1 MCINNESS
9 NPLILPSNQINWYFF
24 HQRIDDKLL
33 TLLIAQRLLQHGE
46 DDRIV
51 QDKVAEVASSCG
63 TQSGVANQGVF
74 IQQAAGG
81 GSPAG
86 GREGP

>member
-1 MCINNESS
+1 M
-9 NPLILPSNQINWYFF
+9 
-24 HQRIDDKLL
+24 DDKLL

-46 DDRIV
+46 DDRVV

-74 IQQAAGG
+74 I
-81 GSPAG
+81 
-86 GREGP
+86 